1 MEKEGRRTNS
11 SDKKFRAITFTTI
24 CATGIAIVSVGL
36 LNMKGS
42 DVDSYSGNQALKL
55 TLVGGGIALLSNLV
69 WLIPKMT
76 EDQDKK
82 IKNKK

>member
-24 CATGIAIVSVGL
+24 CATGIAIASVGL

-82 IKNKK
+82 NKK

>member
-1 MEKEGRRTNS
+1 MEKKGRGANS
-11 SDKKFRAITFTTI
+11 IEKKFRAIAFTAI
-24 CATGIAIVSVGL
+24 CATGIAI
-36 LNMKGS
+36 
-42 DVDSYSGNQALKL
+42 DSYSGNQALKL

-82 IKNKK
+82 NKK